1 VREAAPNVSYRTP
14 VISFFSACREGG
26 VSRRPCCCPRQTRW
40 RPCRFDKG
48 VGFNVQFAP
57 LAGILGKGATGIP
70 EDLAPRHHVFYAD
83 RVVDVAD
90 DLRRSASNF
99 KLQTPHIDQSC
110 DVRPRRPK
118 YARLSAD
125 YSKIPH
131 ESLPALSP
139 EELEATKRCIRI

>member
-90 DLRRSASNF
+90 DL
-99 KLQTPHIDQSC
+99 
-110 DVRPRRPK
+110 PK